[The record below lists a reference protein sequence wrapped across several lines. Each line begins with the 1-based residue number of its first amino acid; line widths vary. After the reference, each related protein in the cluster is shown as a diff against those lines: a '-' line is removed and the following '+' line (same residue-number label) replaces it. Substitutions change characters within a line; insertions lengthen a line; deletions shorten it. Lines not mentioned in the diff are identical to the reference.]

1 MWILKK
7 DSQKAKAY
15 ASKFWELTSYEFD
28 EKTDLL
34 KGLKKELQATRS
46 YKYLNKNKINE
57 YLCAEPQDLLRLHT
71 ELFTHILKGTTDKVF
86 SQTEWEEHQKDH
98 THHPEYSVIDGN
110 EIDTIKS
117 IFNYGAQIGGKRE
130 LSYFIAKLI
139 DSNTCTYCNRQYTL
153 TVFSDDNKPI
163 IRPEFDHWFSQQDY
177 PDLALSFFNLIPSC
191 SLCNSSL
198 KRAKKTSLHEYIHP
212 YVDSEPGFAFGYKS
226 LGKGKDGKE
235 EYSVDI
241 DITTTG
247 TDIIRVQNT
256 LDLFRIEEIYNAH
269 ANYELRDLIELATAY
284 PGDYIEVIIGKILK
298 DTSLSKEEIFR
309 MLFGIE
315 MTPEKYQN
323 RPFSKFK
330 NDIINQIHE
339 VLIKE
344 P

>member
-15 ASKFWELTSYEFD
+15 ASKFWELTSYKFD
-28 EKTDLL
+28 EKTNLL
-34 KGLKKELQATRS
+34 KGIKKELQETRS
-46 YKYLNKNKINE
+46 YNFLNKDRINE
-57 YLCAEPQDLLRLHT
+57 HLCAEPQDLLRLHT
-71 ELFTHILKGTTDKVF
+71 ELFTHILKDTTDKVF
-86 SQTEWEEHQKDH
+86 SQAEWEEHKKDPNR
-98 THHPEYSVIDGN
+98 HPEYSVIDTT
-110 EIDTIKS
+110 EVEAIES
-117 IFNYGAQIGGKRE
+117 IFNYNGQIGGKKE

-153 TVFSDDNKPI
+153 TVSSDDNKPI
-163 IRPEFDHWFSQQDY
+163 IRPEFDHWFSKKDY
-177 PDLALSFFNLIPSC
+177 PDLALSFYNLIPSC

-198 KRAKKTSLHEYIHP
+198 KRTKKTSLHEYIHP
-212 YVDSEPGFAFGYKS
+212 YIDSEPGFVFGYKP

-235 EYSVDI
+235 DYSVDI

-247 TDIIRVQNT
+247 ADIIRVQNT
-256 LDLFRIEEIYNAH
+256 LNLFRIEEIYNAH

-298 DTSLSKEEIFR
+298 DTSLSKKDIFR

-315 MTPEKYQN
+315 MTPEKYLN